1 MVGDDVRRLQLKS
14 LSPPSLSTASA
25 FRQHRR
31 VVNETHNAS
40 ERGHSCP
47 PTATET
53 RESGQECPRSI
64 PLCVDL
70 DGTLLNT
77 DMLWESLKD
86 VTRKRPWCVLL
97 FPIWF
102 LQGRAH
108 LKQQVAAR
116 ANVDIAALP
125 FHHSL
130 VEFLKQEKAR
140 GRKLILA
147 TASDQAIAEK
157 IAARFRLFDEVL
169 ASDGQRNLR
178 GSAKAALLTER
189 FGEKGFDYAGNSPV
203 DLQVWAKA
211 RCAIIVNGSAELVT
225 KARAIAEVAH
235 VFPEEPGNP
244 CRTPW

>member
-1 MVGDDVRRLQLKS
+1 M
-14 LSPPSLSTASA
+14 STASA
-25 FRQHRR
+25 FRQHER
-31 VVNETHNAS
+31 VANTDD
-40 ERGHSCP
+40 
-47 PTATET
+47 
-53 RESGQECPRSI
+53 RSI

-86 VTRKRPWCVLL
+86 VARKRPWCALL
-97 FPIWF
+97 FPFWF

-125 FHHSL
+125 YHHGL
-130 VEFLKQEKAR
+130 LAFLKAEKAR

-147 TASDQAIAEK
+147 TASDQVIAEK
-157 IAARFRLFDEVL
+157 IAARFNIFDEVL

-178 GSAKAALLTER
+178 GTAKATLLAGR
-189 FGEKGFDYAGNSPV
+189 FGEKGFDYAGNSHV
-203 DLQVWAKA
+203 DLQVWAKVRHA
-211 RCAIIVNGSAELVT
+211 VVVNGSNELVAQ
-225 KARAIAEVAH
+225 ARAIATVSH
-235 VFPEEPGNP
+235 IFPEEPGNP

>member
-1 MVGDDVRRLQLKS
+1 MCPL
-14 LSPPSLSTASA
+14 SLSTARA
-25 FRQHRR
+25 FRQHWC
-31 VVNETHNAS
+31 VAANAS
-40 ERGHSCP
+40 NNL
-47 PTATET
+47 A
-53 RESGQECPRSI
+53 I

-86 VTRKRPWCVLL
+86 VARKRPWCVLL
-97 FPIWF
+97 FPFWF

-116 ANVDIAALP
+116 AQVDITALP
-125 FHHSL
+125 FHHGL
-130 VEFLKQEKAR
+130 VDFLKQEKAR

-147 TASDQAIAEK
+147 TASDQTIAEK
-157 IAARFRLFDEVL
+157 IAARFGLFDEVL

-178 GSAKAALLTER
+178 GPAKAALLVER
-189 FGEKGFDYAGNSPV
+189 FGRRGFDYAGNSPV
-203 DLQVWAKA
+203 DLQVWSEVRCAIVVNGSEELVAKA
-211 RCAIIVNGSAELVT
+211 REVAT
-225 KARAIAEVAH
+225 VAH